1 MCPQYQKAAKALLP
15 EEYHEK
21 LTKFFSRDLFKY
33 VYTYNALFA
42 KYSFFLLICRD
53 FIQGC
58 TIRNKLCSVTEGDSW
73 LPNFLQKTDKDGH
86 FRAVLIDFQLAR

>member
-42 KYSFFLLICRD
+42 KYSFFYLFVEIL
-53 FIQGC
+53 
-58 TIRNKLCSVTEGDSW
+58 
-73 LPNFLQKTDKDGH
+73 
-86 FRAVLIDFQLAR
+86 FRAVLFVINYVPLPKGTLGYPIFFKRQIKMDISEQC